1 MRVRRPLSVLLLAA
15 VVSLWGCASA
25 PQLPEVRLN
34 QLDRTLA
41 AGSVGISP
49 RPVLKV
55 GLATMMSPRES
66 LLRYGPLLD
75 YLNSKLERHVE
86 VVLASSQ
93 TEMLELLRTGGVQLG
108 LVGSLAYVQGA
119 DGFGLKALA
128 VPEYQGEP
136 THRSLILVRRYSG
149 LEEFSH
155 LKGHTFAYTDPLSA
169 TGWLYPQ
176 WLVISLNEAVERFF
190 DRTLF
195 TATEDRA
202 LQALDQGL
210 VDGAAVSS
218 LIYDLAVARDP
229 DLARRLCVIATSE
242 PLGAP
247 PVVVS
252 PTVGSVL
259 VEELQAVFLAMA
271 DDEEGRAVL
280 ESLGV
285 DRFVRPDPAWYEP
298 IRDMARRVEE
308 RR

>member
-149 LEEFSH
+149 LEEFAH
-155 LKGHTFAYTDPLSA
+155 LKGHTFAYTDPVSA

-176 WLVISLNEAVERFF
+176 TLVLELNEAVERFF
-190 DRTLF
+190 DRALF
-195 TATEDRA
+195 TGTDDKAI
-202 LQALDQGL
+202 QALDHGL
-210 VDGAAVSS
+210 VDGAAVNSV
-218 LIYDLAVARDP
+218 IYDMAVAEDP
-229 DLARRLCVIATSE
+229 DLARRLRAIGSSE
-242 PLGAP
+242 PLGSP

-252 PTVGSVL
+252 PTVGSEL
-259 VEELQAVFLAMA
+259 VAQLETVFLQMGE
-271 DDEEGRAVL
+271 DEEGRAVL
-280 ESLGV
+280 QSLGL
-285 DRFVRPDPAWYEP
+285 DRFVAPDPAWYEP
-298 IRDMARRVEE
+298 IRLMLEEVEASK
-308 RR
+308 

>member
-1 MRVRRPLSVLLLAA
+1 MRRLLCLWLAA
-15 VVSLWGCASA
+15 LALSGCTRAA
-25 PQLPEVRLN
+25 QLPVVRLHE
-34 QLDRTLA
+34 LDPTLA
-41 AGSVGISP
+41 AGSGGTSP

-55 GLATMMSPRES
+55 GLATAMSPRES

-75 YLNSKLERHVE
+75 YLNSRLERHVE
-86 VVLASSQ
+86 VVLTSSQ
-93 TEMLELLRTGGVQLG
+93 TEMLELLRTGGVHIG
-108 LVGSLAYVQGA
+108 VVGTLAYVHGA
-119 DGFGLKALA
+119 DEFGLTALA
-128 VPEYQGEP
+128 VPEHQGEP